1 MKKSKGLA
9 ESNSDTKLLSKTA
22 STAGGGAPTLASL
35 RTLMKDEKKGSKSE
49 KKSLSR
55 TVRNEKQGPIDW
67 SHFGIKLKYR
77 GEREREQLWVEWKKN
92 AALAMTMINSEGM
105 VVPIVKVQRH
115 PIIELYYDRL
125 SIENNS
131 SNERTKSRLLM
142 KKFVL
147 DVQEIWMSNLA
158 HLKEHNTAFLTTY
171 GSKKIENNGNSKPGS
186 REQPGSSSIEED
198 EVEEQN
204 FARGDGLSYR
214 RDVKEIKSYS
224 HQIQSVSQKRI
235 FTKAYHTAKLPA
247 VNVMLDYV
255 ASQPPII
262 TGIKPIIPKLQCLL
276 SSLSL
281 LPLSSPSSSSSASY
295 QLLDTSPCLKSSL
308 AFHID
313 RLVPSN
319 DFSFYFKDDNYWRF
333 SIIHSESLLH
343 RVYITTEYEITSFV
357 TQFIQEKNY
366 LSSQE
371 EADQP
376 YYEELYCSETPIIIP
391 YEDGREEWSGIL
403 RVFMMYENKIEKM
416 FKFVIS
422 TELYPINQINSDSI
436 PPISLNFFFSSL
448 EIRSIL
454 NQPFFPILDKAWWLS
469 SSERMEDVWKPLLFG
484 NHLLLELDYS
494 EGRGIPVSIGWKLPK
509 DQSGLLTGGTAGY
522 SESLTIQQALSCLS
536 ELLSAISVQR
546 VEGNDNDELPHL
558 YFLRENGQQLLKL
571 KELTAGKDDP
581 SVIRSFPWNITAT
594 RQDVIENEEGIN
606 RVEEIA
612 ENEPII
618 KEQSQQQESEEDM
631 SPSSSSWQE
640 KTKEYFNSGNWEFI
654 LELGPNNSF
663 IGNQLYLK
671 YCEIPGGCEIGR
683 KGLGWLKDA
692 VFPSIHRTQV
702 AANFFR
708 DFEHSSTNT
717 IFVHLSLALDY
728 SLLFQPLLV
737 MESFSQLPPPTVA
750 DDPPEVIA
758 CTVLKN
764 TMISREYLAS
774 PIEKR
779 LSKTIIIFESYPREG
794 MDYLRR
800 TTPSKPSGYRRHL
813 PIKNEYG
820 FREQIEVSLLQ
831 IDPVNE
837 VVVFGITENAAIP
850 NETRTNGRNIWH
862 SSVAVNENINR

>member
-22 STAGGGAPTLASL
+22 STVGGGAPALASL
-35 RTLMKDEKKGSKSE
+35 RTMMKEEKKGSKSG
-49 KKSLSR
+49 KRSPSKAI
-55 TVRNEKQGPIDW
+55 RNEKQGPIDW
-67 SHFGIKLKYR
+67 SHLGIKLKYR
-77 GEREREQLWVEWKKN
+77 REREREQLWVEWKKN
-92 AALAMTMINSEGM
+92 SALAVTMINSEGM

-158 HLKEHNTAFLTTY
+158 HLKEHNTSFLNTY
-171 GSKKIENNGNSKPGS
+171 GSEKVENNSNSSSKPGS
-186 REQPGSSSIEED
+186 REQPGSSSTGED

-204 FARGDGLSYR
+204 YARGDGLSYR

-247 VNVMLDYV
+247 VSVMLDYV

-262 TGIKPIIPKLQCLL
+262 TGVKPIIPKLQCLL

-281 LPLSSPSSSSSASY
+281 LPISSPSSSSASY
-295 QLLDTSPCLKSSL
+295 QLLDRSPCLKSSL

-313 RLVPSN
+313 RLIPSN

-333 SIIHSESLLH
+333 SIIHSESLLQ

-371 EADQP
+371 EAEQP
-376 YYEELYCSETPIIIP
+376 YYEELYCSETSIIIP

-403 RVFMMYENKIEKM
+403 RVYMMYENKIEKM
-416 FKFVIS
+416 LKFVIS
-422 TELYPINQINSDSI
+422 TELFPINQINSKEI

-454 NQPFFPILDKAWWLS
+454 NQPFFPILDKSWWLAS
-469 SSERMEDVWKPLLFG
+469 AERSEDVWKPLLFE

-494 EGRGIPVSIGWKLPK
+494 EGRGIPVGIGWKLPR

-522 SESLTIQQALSCLS
+522 TESLTVQQALSCLS
-536 ELLSAISVQR
+536 ELLSAISVQNS
-546 VEGNDNDELPHL
+546 EGKENNNNNNNDELPHL
-558 YFLRENGQQLLKL
+558 YFLRDNGQQLLKL
-571 KELTAGKDDP
+571 KELTAGKHD
-581 SVIRSFPWNITAT
+581 SSIIHSFPWNINVS
-594 RQDVIENEEGIN
+594 QEVIESQEGSN
-606 RVEEIA
+606 RVEELTN
-612 ENEPII
+612 NEDITKKI
-618 KEQSQQQESEEDM
+618 QQETEEE
-631 SPSSSSWQE
+631 PQSWQD
-640 KTKEYFNSGNWEFI
+640 KTKDYFNSGNWEFL

-692 VFPSIHRTQV
+692 VFPLIHRTQV

-737 MESFSQLPPPTVA
+737 MESFPQLPPPTVA
-750 DDPPEVIA
+750 DDPPEVIP

-764 TMISREYLAS
+764 TMILREYLAS

-779 LSKTIIIFESYPREG
+779 LSKTIVIFESYPTEG

-800 TTPSKPSGYRRHL
+800 NTPSKPSGYRRHL
-813 PIKNEYG
+813 PVKNEYG

-831 IDPVNE
+831 IDPVND
-837 VVVFGITENAAIP
+837 VVVFGITENAALP